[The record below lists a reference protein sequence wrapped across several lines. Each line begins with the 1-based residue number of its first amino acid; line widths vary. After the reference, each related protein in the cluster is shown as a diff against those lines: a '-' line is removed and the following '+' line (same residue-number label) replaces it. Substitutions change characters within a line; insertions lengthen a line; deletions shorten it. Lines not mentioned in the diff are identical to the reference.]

1 MRRTGSNYSDL
12 FNNYFEKASL
22 GSTYKPVFLHAL
34 TDVALFDND
43 DLIGKQWIS
52 VDNDTITLDLN
63 FIAVRLTKAYWPISD
78 FSIYHTP
85 ASAKDIPSKEI
96 TILKIIQNQKA
107 IHPGDVSLETLSS
120 DDTSAFRKSV
130 IQQSIKPEVLKKL
143 KNDFGDMYETVPR
156 KDLIRFDI
164 ELINFMKRNRS
175 DIQKKAGRQIRDYL
189 ERLNS
194 GIENTGILVEES
206 SPFFEY
212 ARNIGQ
218 RLFLVGINTDE
229 LMKNF
234 EEMVQSK
241 VSVPKQNE
249 SREHASVWGL
259 RSTQGNVEVWTNIRR
274 NDLVLFVKDNR
285 CVAKCVVSDTFR
297 DSGVGSRL
305 WKDAGER
312 TVRDLLIVFD
322 RVTHFNLELQ
332 DSRIRLINPTMLDE
346 YHFPIKQVDQDM
358 VYALFQAYGD
368 LENALDNMSDDHLNQ
383 DTSNVDV
390 RLVKANTTVRKGQG
404 HFREKIMENYYN
416 TCAVCEISEPAL
428 VDASHVLPVRNIESA
443 GDVENGIC
451 LCVLHHRMLD
461 RGYICFNSD
470 YNLVLSDSMPEYLK
484 DTCVKKK
491 ISVFTC
497 KTLPSKKYLQ
507 KSWNLFE
514 KMGKNGR

>member
-1 MRRTGSNYSDL
+1 MRRTGLNYSDL

-22 GSTYKPVFLHAL
+22 GSTYKPVFLHTL
-34 TDVALFDND
+34 TDVALFGND

-52 VDNDTITLDLN
+52 VDNNTITLDLN
-63 FIAVRLTKAYWPISD
+63 FIAARLAKVYWPLSD

-85 ASAKDIPSKEI
+85 ASAKGIPSKEI

-107 IHPGDVSLETLSS
+107 RHLGDVSLVELSS
-120 DDTSAFRKSV
+120 DDMSVFRKSV

-143 KNDFGDMYETVPR
+143 KNNFGDMYETILR
-156 KDLIRFDI
+156 KDLIKFDI

-212 ARNIGQ
+212 ARKIGQ

-229 LMKNF
+229 LMNNF
-234 EEMVQSK
+234 EETVQSK
-241 VSVPKQNE
+241 VSLPKQNE
-249 SREHASVWGL
+249 DGERVSVWGL
-259 RSTQGNVEVWTNIRR
+259 RPTQGNEEIWMNVRR
-274 NDLVLFVKDNR
+274 NDLVLFVKDNQ
-285 CVAKCVVSDTFR
+285 CVAKCVVSNTFR

-305 WKDAGER
+305 WKDSGGR
-312 TVRDLLIVFD
+312 TVCDLLIVFNH
-322 RVTHFNLELQ
+322 VTPLNLDLQ
-332 DSRIRLINPTMLDE
+332 DSRVRLINPMMLDE
-346 YHFPIKQVDQDM
+346 YHFPIKQIDQDM
-358 VYALFQAYGD
+358 AYALSQAYGD
-368 LENALDNMSDDHLNQ
+368 LENALDNISDDQLEQ

-404 HFREKIMENYYN
+404 RFREKVMENYHS

-428 VDASHVLPVRNIESA
+428 VEASHVLPIRNIESA
-443 GDVENGIC
+443 GDVENGVC

-461 RGYICFNSD
+461 KGYICFDFD
-470 YNLVLSDSMPEYLK
+470 YNLILSDNMPEYLK

-491 ISVFTC
+491 ISVRAC
-497 KTLPSKKYLQ
+497 KILPSKKYLQ
-507 KSWNLFE
+507 KSWNLFK
-514 KMGKNGR
+514 KMDKNGR